1 MYLLKS
7 IFITGKIHED
17 NIKPLWALGTKD
29 VGYSTRPVGT
39 SNVNRIKERKNI
51 LP

>member
-7 IFITGKIHED
+7 IFITGKVHED

-29 VGYSTRPVGT
+29 T
-39 SNVNRIKERKNI
+39 SDTQQDR
-51 LP
+51 